1 MDLDNRFSCYCQK
14 TIFPSWNFIYSFIC
28 LQFFSPISGFLEG
41 HPEWMKIKTQQ
52 IFTFQIY
59 EYVHDCHLLQSKH
72 LKSKMKRADT
82 IHDSAQMIV
91 KTFD

>member
-1 MDLDNRFSCYCQK
+1 
-14 TIFPSWNFIYSFIC
+14 
-28 LQFFSPISGFLEG
+28 
-41 HPEWMKIKTQQ
+41 MKIKTQQ

-91 KTFD
+91 KTFDWNYSLEVNSIHFAIIITNIVSIE